1 MHEHMFLRGSDIIC
15 ITHVASKISDLV
27 SGDRVF
33 MNYLAL
39 GPKRGEEGAEGEA
52 QV

>member
-15 ITHVASKISDLV
+15 IAHVASNNSDLV
-27 SGDRVF
+27 SVDLVF
-33 MNYLAL
+33 MNYLAF
-39 GPKRGEEGAEGEA
+39 GPKRGEEGTEGEA